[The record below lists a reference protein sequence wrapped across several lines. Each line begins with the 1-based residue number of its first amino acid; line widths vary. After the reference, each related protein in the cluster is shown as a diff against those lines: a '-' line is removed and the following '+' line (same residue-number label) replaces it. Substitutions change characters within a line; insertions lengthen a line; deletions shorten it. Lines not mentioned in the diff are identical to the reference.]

1 MKTRGNIALL
11 AVVLG
16 MICLSFTGAKLKKII
31 PYVGVQKEI
40 VLGTSTQESLIK
52 KFGKDYKTL
61 SYYTR
66 WNDHDS
72 TLYSTAMS
80 YENLGLKFF
89 FKPGKDHLFAAYFY
103 KNYPAATE
111 KGIQA
116 GISTLEDV
124 EKAYGKTEWINTVNS
139 ISLEYSGLLFNVSLT
154 DGFRATEE
162 AMEKAKLLK
171 VEYISVELPQ

>member
-1 MKTRGNIALL
+1 MKIQRNIALL
-11 AVVLG
+11 AVVFG
-16 MICLSFTGAKLKKII
+16 MICISFTGAKLKKII
-31 PYVGVQKEI
+31 PYVGVQNEI
-40 VLGTSTQESLIK
+40 VLGTSTQESLRK
-52 KFGKDYKTL
+52 KFGNDYKTR
-61 SYYTR
+61 SYYTKE
-66 WNDHDS
+66 NDHDS
-72 TLYSTAMS
+72 TLYSTAIA

-89 FKPGKDHLFAAYFY
+89 FRPANKHLFAAYFY

-124 EKAYGKTEWINTVNS
+124 EKAYGKTDWIITMNS
-139 ISLEYSGLLFNVSLT
+139 ISLEYSGLFFYVTLT